1 MEQRSLGL
9 HGAVR
14 RAELEASIGR
24 WAVRTAVANGAMR
37 TLWTGVLVESHRWL
51 DVRTRAAAALLLAGD
66 DAAVCGTT
74 AATLHGCRAIES
86 AEVHVVVRPEHVIK
100 KRAGLVVHHVGFY
113 AGDVV
118 ELDDLRVLALD
129 RVTSD
134 LLCSARSSDALAL
147 ADEVLRAA
155 GPAHESMRKLIAA
168 KIRRRQDPR
177 GTVRGAR
184 LLDLASPR
192 SASAPESWL
201 RWALLDTGFP
211 VPEVNWP
218 VEGID
223 GAILYYADLAW
234 PSLRIAVEYDGYA
247 AHVGREEAD
256 RAREEDLRRR
266 GWIVVRA
273 ALADLRNPTRFHR
286 ELRAAFARRGYTW

>member
-14 RAELEASIGR
+14 RADLEASIGR
-24 WAVRTAVANGAMR
+24 WAVSTAIANGAMR

-66 DAAVCGTT
+66 DAAVSGRT

-86 AEVHVVVRPEHVIK
+86 ADVHVVVRPEHVIK
-100 KRAGLVVHHVGFY
+100 RRPGLVVHHVGFY
-113 AGDVV
+113 ADDVV
-118 ELDDLRVLALD
+118 ELDGLRVLALD
-129 RVTSD
+129 RVTAD
-134 LLCSARSSDALAL
+134 LLCTARSSDALAL

-155 GPAHESMRKLIAA
+155 RPKHEIMRKRIAA
-168 KIRRRQDPR
+168 KIRSRQDPR
-177 GTVRGAR
+177 GTVSGAR
-184 LLDLASPR
+184 LLALASPR

-201 RWALLDTGFP
+201 RCALLESGFP

-218 VEGID
+218 VAGID
-223 GAILYYADLAW
+223 GVILYYADLAW

-247 AHVGREEAD
+247 SHVGREEAD
-256 RAREEDLRRR
+256 RAREDDLRRR

-273 ALADLRNPTRFHR
+273 TLADLKDPARFHR
-286 ELRAAFARRGYTW
+286 ELRAAFAVRGYTW